1 MKEDY
6 EALAKNPANFTAL
19 TPLSFL
25 QRTADI
31 YGGREAIIYG
41 DRSYTWRQCHE
52 RCLRMAASLTELGI
66 GKGDTVAVLAFNTPE
81 MFEAHFFV
89 PMTGAVLNTINTR
102 LDAETL
108 AYILD
113 FGEVKALFVDRE
125 LLPLTESALQITKSN
140 PTLILIDDETALQK
154 PAVKLE
160 VIHYEELLQ
169 AGYPEFRCPPL
180 EDEWQA
186 LSLNYTSGTTGK
198 PKGVVYHHRGAYL
211 MSMGTVAG
219 WELPNHPRYLY
230 SVPMFH
236 CNGWGHA
243 WTMTLLAAT
252 VVCMRAFS
260 PKLLFDLLEQ
270 HNITHFGGAP
280 VVLNMLA
287 NAPQEEQKHFERSI
301 KVMTAGAPPPA
312 KVLQSMTEFGFDVL
326 HVYGLTE
333 TYGHILLSATQAE
346 WRTKSEDLRAELLSR
361 QGVRFPMME
370 EVKVIDSQTQLAVPA
385 DGKTIGEI
393 VIRGNTTMK
402 GYLKNNKATAEAFSG
417 GWFHSGDLAV
427 VDEDGYIQIK
437 DRAKDIIISGG
448 ENISSVEIEN
458 VLYQHPAINE
468 AAVVAMQDETWGE
481 VPCAF
486 VELKTGKNPDAQQL
500 IEFCTERMA
509 RFKKPKKVIFGPLPK
524 TATGKIQKHQLRQRI
539 NIL

>member
-1 MKEDY
+1 MKEEY
-6 EALAKNPANFTAL
+6 EALSKNTANFTAL

-25 QRTADI
+25 KRTADI
-31 YGGREAIIYG
+31 YTEREAIIYG
-41 DRSYTWRQCHE
+41 ERSYTWGQCHE
-52 RCLRMAASLTELGI
+52 RCLRMASSLIELGI
-66 GKGDTVAVLAFNTPE
+66 NKGDTVAVLAFNTPE

-108 AYILD
+108 AYIID
-113 FGEVKALFVDRE
+113 FGEVKAMMVDRE
-125 LLPLTESALQITKSN
+125 LLPLTKSALNKTKYK
-140 PTLILIDDETALQK
+140 PILILIDDETALQK
-154 PAVKLE
+154 PEVELE
-160 VIHYEELLQ
+160 VKNYEELLNS
-169 AGYPEFRCPPL
+169 GNPEFSCPPL

-198 PKGVVYHHRGAYL
+198 PKGVVYHHRGSYL

-219 WELPNHPRYLY
+219 WQLPNHPRYLY

-280 VVLNMLA
+280 VVLNMLS
-287 NAPQEEQKHFERSI
+287 NAPNEDQKTFDRSI

-312 KVLQSMTEFGFDVL
+312 KVLESMAEFGFDVL

-333 TYGHILLSATQAE
+333 TYGHILLSASQAE
-346 WRTKSEDLRAELLSR
+346 WQTKSEDQRAELLSR

-370 EVKVIDSQTQLAVPA
+370 EVSVIDPKTQIPVTK
-385 DGKTIGEI
+385 DGETIGEI
-393 VIRGNTTMK
+393 VMRGNTTMK
-402 GYLKNNKATAEAFSG
+402 GYLKNKNATAEAFSG

-427 VDEDGYIQIK
+427 VHEDGYIQIK

-458 VLYQHPAINE
+458 VLYQHPDINE
-468 AAVVAMQDETWGE
+468 AAVVAMDDETWGE
-481 VPCAF
+481 VPCAS
-486 VELKTGKNPDAQQL
+486 VSYTHLT
-500 IEFCTERMA
+500 
-509 RFKKPKKVIFGPLPK
+509 LP
-524 TATGKIQKHQLRQRI
+524 TILRV
-539 NIL
+539 

>member
-1 MKEDY
+1 
-6 EALAKNPANFTAL
+6 
-19 TPLSFL
+19 
-25 QRTADI
+25 
-31 YGGREAIIYG
+31 
-41 DRSYTWRQCHE
+41 
-52 RCLRMAASLTELGI
+52 
-66 GKGDTVAVLAFNTPE
+66 
-81 MFEAHFFV
+81 
-89 PMTGAVLNTINTR
+89 
-102 LDAETL
+102 
-108 AYILD
+108 
-113 FGEVKALFVDRE
+113 
-125 LLPLTESALQITKSN
+125 
-140 PTLILIDDETALQK
+140 
-154 PAVKLE
+154 
-160 VIHYEELLQ
+160 
-169 AGYPEFRCPPL
+169 
-180 EDEWQA
+180 
-186 LSLNYTSGTTGK
+186 
-198 PKGVVYHHRGAYL
+198 
-211 MSMGTVAG
+211 
-219 WELPNHPRYLY
+219 
-230 SVPMFH
+230 
-236 CNGWGHA
+236 
-243 WTMTLLAAT
+243 
-252 VVCMRAFS
+252 
-260 PKLLFDLLEQ
+260 
-270 HNITHFGGAP
+270 
-280 VVLNMLA
+280 
-287 NAPQEEQKHFERSI
+287 
-301 KVMTAGAPPPA
+301 MTAGAPPPA

-346 WRTKSEDLRAELLSR
+346 WRTKSEDRRAELLSR

-402 GYLKNNKATAEAFSG
+402 GYLKNQTATDEAFSG